1 MLDLHCNRI
10 EGFVADE
17 LTLRSRYHNSPRTIQ
32 RVIIVV
38 LKRSSVT
45 ASGRCAQIANVTRH
59 NVVSR
64 TGRRESTRPSY
75 CMSDFPCELFQA
87 FLSSGCRERK
97 RCSSLRYLLIFF
109 SIRRL
114 ILCVLRLENVGGLEE
129 RLSGLEKTLVSM
141 SHTITEIHKH
151 LFLASLTTR
160 PMAEPMDP
168 NTSLDLGREYPF
180 QGGFL
185 ARPDSDLTKLNKPRY
200 VACDLPGLCD
210 ELRGSN
216 MLVSGSISG
225 ISQTLLLKESVT
237 KLLDELYRVGS
248 TENPICI
255 EPHDSPIHLPPRELL
270 AMACASFFQSEDT
283 PLDIFQHSVFWTN
296 VERIYS
302 STFSDLD
309 TAWAVSFCLIILLG
323 LCSQQGEN
331 GLSTDFSKPY
341 RSTVIRSLGSTTLFF
356 TPKLINLQ
364 TLALLVSSLS
374 KTFKYFNLS

>member
-1 MLDLHCNRI
+1 
-10 EGFVADE
+10 
-17 LTLRSRYHNSPRTIQ
+17 
-32 RVIIVV
+32 
-38 LKRSSVT
+38 
-45 ASGRCAQIANVTRH
+45 
-59 NVVSR
+59 
-64 TGRRESTRPSY
+64 
-75 CMSDFPCELFQA
+75 
-87 FLSSGCRERK
+87 
-97 RCSSLRYLLIFF
+97 
-109 SIRRL
+109 
-114 ILCVLRLENVGGLEE
+114 
-129 RLSGLEKTLVSM
+129 M

-168 NTSLDLGREYPF
+168 NPSLDLGREYLLS
-180 QGGFL
+180 GGFL
-185 ARPDSDLTKLNKPRY
+185 ARPDSNLTKLNKPRH
-200 VACDLPGLCD
+200 VARDLPGLCE
-210 ELRGSN
+210 ELRSSN
-216 MLVSGSISG
+216 TLVSGSISG

-270 AMACASFFQSEDT
+270 AMAFFQSEDT
-283 PLDIFQHSVFWTN
+283 PVDLFQHSVFWTN

-302 STFSDLD
+302 STFSDRD

-341 RSTVIRSLGSTTLFF
+341 RSTVIRSLGSTTLFL

-364 TLALLVSSLS
+364 TLALLVSSVS